1 MSVILKK
8 KPQGEKPFDFRRV
21 ETAHDKDWF
30 MPDREPK
37 QKKAEVDG
45 NKNSF
50 DLGQM
55 SSSCQHDLSHVGLT
69 CIMLIPH
76 CSKWEL
82 GGDRQVTPY
91 CNVRV
96 FIVPSFQKARYPPGT
111 NIIKRCCASV
121 LPIPSIMS
129 WIKGKMEKTN
139 FMGRNTNAR
148 SFAEN
153 TGYIFRMT
161 HHHVNVEGNFLV
173 IRRTGI
179 PWDYLIDPCSP

>member
-111 NIIKRCCASV
+111 NIIKRCCAGV
-121 LPIPSIMS
+121 LPIPSIIS
-129 WIKGKMEKTN
+129 WRVKWKRPISWGEIQTLGRLRKTQGT
-139 FMGRNTNAR
+139 F
-148 SFAEN
+148 S
-153 TGYIFRMT
+153 
-161 HHHVNVEGNFLV
+161 
-173 IRRTGI
+173 
-179 PWDYLIDPCSP
+179 PWPIIT